1 MAMPKNSAKRNEIL
15 RCAYRLF
22 TESGY
27 TKVFLR
33 DIASEAGI
41 SKSLLQ
47 HYFPKKNDVIQSI
60 LEETLSI
67 SFEYVENLIP
77 AEGELFLS
85 LSVYTRLFWESVSK
99 DKKWDRFNINVISHR
114 ELLESWID
122 IIYRWLRSMKDSHLE
137 QIKDRDLKIALTFSI
152 TGGME
157 LYLYRDELQ
166 VEVISICEQITTSF
180 MEILNCQNDEIR
192 ATLKKTHEMLTSK
205 NIDAFTVFC
214 EDKIQWLNSP

>member
-1 MAMPKNSAKRNEIL
+1 
-15 RCAYRLF
+15 
-22 TESGY
+22 
-27 TKVFLR
+27 
-33 DIASEAGI
+33 
-41 SKSLLQ
+41 
-47 HYFPKKNDVIQSI
+47 
-60 LEETLSI
+60 
-67 SFEYVENLIP
+67 
-77 AEGELFLS
+77 
-85 LSVYTRLFWESVSK
+85 
-99 DKKWDRFNINVISHR
+99 
-114 ELLESWID
+114 
-122 IIYRWLRSMKDSHLE
+122 MKDSHLE

-180 MEILNCQNDEIR
+180 MEILNCQNDEIQ